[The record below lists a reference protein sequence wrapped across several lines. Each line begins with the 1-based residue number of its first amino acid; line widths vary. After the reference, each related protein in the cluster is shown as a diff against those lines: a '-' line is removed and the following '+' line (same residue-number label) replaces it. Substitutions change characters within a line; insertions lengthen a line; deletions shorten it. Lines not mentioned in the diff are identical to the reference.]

1 MCGLLAVAAVY
12 VIAMRRGV
20 ISPEDDVSPWFRH
33 PGWRPVLFAAGLL
46 ITFVALES
54 PIDRGGDDYLFSLH
68 MVQHML
74 LMMVAPPL
82 LLLGIAGARPAP
94 RARYSAVR
102 TVWWAITRPWP
113 AVVIFNAVLLLWH
126 IPSLY
131 DTTLTALPVHILEHL
146 SFIAVGL
153 VVWWPVVDP
162 LRDEL
167 TVTVSP
173 LTKIAA
179 LSLAG
184 IPPTVLGIVFALA
197 SAPLYSFYVQAPRL
211 WGVSPLTDQQYG
223 GVIMLGVGNI
233 VYFIAIIV
241 VFMRLFSDPGRDE
254 EVAADRIAEALR

>member
-1 MCGLLAVAAVY
+1 VCGLAAVAAGY
-12 VIAMRRGV
+12 VVAMRRG
-20 ISPEDDVSPWFRH
+20 IIGAGDVVTPWFRNQR
-33 PGWRPVLFAAGLL
+33 WRPVLFFTGLL

-54 PIDRGGDDYLFSLH
+54 PIDRGGDLYLFSLH

-94 RARYSAVR
+94 RDQHRALR
-102 TVWWAITRPWP
+102 TFWWAVTRPWP
-113 AVVIFNAVLLLWH
+113 AVVIFNAVLLIWH
-126 IPSLY
+126 IPALY
-131 DTTLTALPVHILEHL
+131 DTTLTTVPVHIVEHI

-153 VVWWPVVDP
+153 ILWWPVVDP
-162 LRDEL
+162 IRDEQ
-167 TVTVSP
+167 TVTVSS

-179 LSLAG
+179 LSIAG

-197 SAPLYSFYVQAPRL
+197 PAPLYSFYVQAPRL
-211 WGVSPLTDQQYG
+211 WAISPLTDQQYG

-233 VYFIAIIV
+233 VYFLAIIV
-241 VFMRLFSDPGRDE
+241 VFMRLFSDPARDE

>member
-1 MCGLLAVAAVY
+1 VAAGY
-12 VIAMRRGV
+12 IIAMRRGT
-20 ISPEDDVSPWFRH
+20 IGPDDDVTPWFRH
-33 PGWRPVLFAAGLL
+33 QRWRPVLFFTGLL
-46 ITFVALES
+46 ITFVALQS

-94 RARYSAVR
+94 RQRYGTLRS
-102 TVWWAITRPWP
+102 VWWAVTRPWP
-113 AVVIFNAVLLLWH
+113 AVIIFNAVLLLWH

-131 DTTLTALPVHILEHL
+131 DTTLTTVPVHIVEHI
-146 SFIAVGL
+146 SFIVVGL
-153 VVWWPVVDP
+153 ILWWPVIDP
-162 LRDEL
+162 VRDEH

-197 SAPLYSFYVQAPRL
+197 PAALYSFYAQAPRL

-254 EVAADRIAEALR
+254 ELAADRIAEALR